1 MKIKITYALLLL
13 LCCTLGA
20 SSNRNTATCDALKN
34 CTGSAILPMD
44 KSHTEAGTEEASIPG
59 VTSYLPGFSIIFM
72 N

>member
-20 SSNRNTATCDALKN
+20 SSNKNSGNCTCDALKN
-34 CTGSAILPMD
+34 CTGSALLPME
-44 KSHTEAGTEEASIPG
+44 KSNTEAGAQEASI
-59 VTSYLPGFSIIFM
+59 TEYLPGYSIIFM